1 MGRNANRFR
10 RPASADFGLQREL
23 ETRAMNVGIR
33 YAACGARVDDARVV
47 GLNLEPRCHNMAIG
61 EFERSIGA
69 LPRATGTRH
78 EQHGGI

>member
-1 MGRNANRFR
+1 
-10 RPASADFGLQREL
+10 
-23 ETRAMNVGIR
+23 
-33 YAACGARVDDARVV
+33 
-47 GLNLEPRCHNMAIG
+47 MAIG